1 MQIKNILFGKFIS
14 KNLVEK
20 SSFNI
25 LDNMTNDKDLL
36 AKELL
41 VLYPDFTDDELKEA
55 TKNLRYFYTQA
66 VKVAL
71 KNQENKQNTNVDNK
85 NHSNRPH

>member
-1 MQIKNILFGKFIS
+1 
-14 KNLVEK
+14 
-20 SSFNI
+20 
-25 LDNMTNDKDLL
+25 MTNDKDLL
-36 AKELL
+36 AKELS

-71 KNQENKQNTNVDNK
+71 KNQENKQNTNMDNK
-85 NHSNRPH
+85 DYSNQPH

>member
-1 MQIKNILFGKFIS
+1 
-14 KNLVEK
+14 
-20 SSFNI
+20 
-25 LDNMTNDKDLL
+25 MTNDKDLL
-36 AKELL
+36 AKELS

-71 KNQENKQNTNVDNK
+71 NTNIDNK
-85 NHSNRPH
+85 DYSNQPH

>member
-1 MQIKNILFGKFIS
+1 
-14 KNLVEK
+14 
-20 SSFNI
+20 
-25 LDNMTNDKDLL
+25 MTNDKDLL
-36 AKELL
+36 AKELS

-71 KNQENKQNTNVDNK
+71 KNQENKQNTNIDNK
-85 NHSNRPH
+85 DYSSQPH